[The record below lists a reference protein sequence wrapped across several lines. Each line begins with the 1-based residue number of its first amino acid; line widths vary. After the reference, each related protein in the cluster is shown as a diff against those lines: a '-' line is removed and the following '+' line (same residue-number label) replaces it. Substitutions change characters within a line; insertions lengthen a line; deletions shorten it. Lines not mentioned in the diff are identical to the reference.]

1 MHGKNYY
8 LKGVFTSGPD
18 PTHAHALFDRV
29 MALSAAHSIRISLV
43 FEYLPLTTVLAV
55 PNDATAHVR
64 GKRVSTVAF
73 VSWEAGGKERLG
85 DVRAAT
91 GEIVG
96 MILDAERGIE
106 AGTNTGYGNYSTRS
120 VSLLTTPALA
130 DACLIV

>member
-29 MALSAAHSIRISLV
+29 MALSAAHTISISLV
-43 FEYLPLTTVLAV
+43 FEYLPLTKVLAV
-55 PNDATAHVR
+55 PTDATAHVR

-73 VSWEAGGKERLG
+73 VSWEEGGRERLG

-91 GEIVG
+91 AEIVA
-96 MILDAERGIE
+96 MILEAEREVFRKVDAE
-106 AGTNTGYGNYSTRS
+106 TNTGYGNYSMCS
-120 VSLLTTPALA
+120 P
-130 DACLIV
+130 CC